1 LANAERGLA
10 VLDGLRKAN
19 TVIDGANIPWERY
32 LNPEEKSRVIPAE
45 ALADRVKERLLL
57 GKTAQRGLTLPWEK
71 THNNVLMKPG
81 DLIVWAGWSRHGKT
95 RMLKQVMLHAIA
107 NSERPL
113 IASMEENVMRVWEDL
128 AKMACRSMEPTPK
141 AIDRFVKFVAGN
153 LWLYDQQ
160 GTVDPKKMVAVI
172 RYAASELKITQVMVD
187 SLMMLNVGRDDY
199 EAQAK
204 FVNELKAAARDT
216 GITIHLVA
224 HMRKRDGKGGEESP
238 GTIHDIF
245 GGHEISSIAD
255 GVFVVWRDMRDV
267 RPPGAPHCIVRV
279 DKQRGDVDWIGTIGL
294 NYNDGARQFVEDV
307 HPMSFWDESQE
318 F

>member
-10 VLDGLRKAN
+10 LLDGLRKAS
-19 TVIDGANIPWERY
+19 VIEGATIPWEKY
-32 LNPEEKSRVIPAE
+32 LNPEEKARVIPAE
-45 ALADRVKERLLL
+45 ALAERVKERIVL
-57 GKTAQRGLTLPWEK
+57 GKTAVKGLTLPWEK
-71 THNNVLMKPG
+71 THNNVVMKPG

-107 NSERPL
+107 NGERPF

-128 AKMACRSMEPTPK
+128 AKMACRTMEPSPHS
-141 AIDRFVKFVAGN
+141 IDRFVKFVTGN

-172 RYAASELKITQVMVD
+172 RYAASELKVTQVMVD

-199 EAQAK
+199 EGQGR
-204 FVNELKAAARDT
+204 FINELKAAARDT
-216 GITIHLVA
+216 NITIHLVA
-224 HMRKRDGKGGEESP
+224 HMRKRDGKGGDEAP

-245 GGHEISSIAD
+245 GGHEIGSIAD
-255 GVFVVWRDMRDV
+255 GVFIVWRDMK
-267 RPPGAPHCIVRV
+267 PAAHPACILRI
-279 DKQRGDVDWIGTIGL
+279 DKQRGDVDWLGTIGL
-294 NYNDGARQFVEDV
+294 NYHDGARQFVEDV
-307 HPMSFWDESQE
+307 HAMSFWDESQD